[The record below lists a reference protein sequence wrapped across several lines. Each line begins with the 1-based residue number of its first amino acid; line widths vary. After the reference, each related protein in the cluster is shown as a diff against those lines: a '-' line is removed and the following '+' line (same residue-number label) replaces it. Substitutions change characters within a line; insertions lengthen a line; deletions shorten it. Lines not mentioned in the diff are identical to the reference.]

1 MSETVFRHPCPRYS
15 CSSVPISQEW
25 VGPLCAE
32 TVLVLLGCNC
42 SSLVSFGVEGE
53 RRIQGGAKEGEEDN
67 KDEVAGDIGDNGDD
81 DEVDGNAMVEEVGV
95 DGDNGDKGDDE
106 DGDDDSAK
114 EDSEDRDGQEAFLSL
129 SLSLPSSSF
138 WSWSWIWLLLFL
150 VARRFGIFRCDP
162 GWLLWLPILAK
173 ARLLLPL
180 LSSMLTMLLV
190 PLVPCSVSGP
200 PAGMMGTSFWV
211 P

>member
-1 MSETVFRHPCPRYS
+1 M
-15 CSSVPISQEW
+15 
-25 VGPLCAE
+25 
-32 TVLVLLGCNC
+32 LGHNC

-53 RRIQGGAKEGEEDN
+53 RCIQGGAKEGEEDN
-67 KDEVAGDIGDNGDD
+67 KDEKVAGDIGDNGDD

-95 DGDNGDKGDDE
+95 DGDNGDNGDKGDDE
-106 DGDDDSAK
+106 DGDIDSAK

-138 WSWSWIWLLLFL
+138 WSWSWIWLVLFL
-150 VARRFGIFRCDP
+150 VARRFSRFCCDP
-162 GWLLWLPILAK
+162 GWLLWLPILSK

-180 LSSMLTMLLV
+180 LSSTLTMLLV
-190 PLVPCSVSGP
+190 PLVPCSVLGP
-200 PAGMMGTSFWV
+200 PAGIMGTFWV